1 MTLGKAYD
9 EIMEKIKVTPEIR
22 RRVLEHIAQEDI
34 SPTSSKIV
42 RFPALKKYLSIA
54 ACFVL
59 LLVGVAALPHLLE
72 HPEPE
77 PPVLTVSDIVET
89 TSLDEL
95 SGMVGF
101 KVTEKFSLPF
111 EAEQTAYRSYWNELA
126 EVEYSGGEYT
136 ATYRQSLGTYDNSGD
151 YNTYDD
157 VAEISVND
165 RNVTLKG
172 NGGLYVLA
180 TWTDGTYA
188 YSLSIS
194 PGVSAETWQ
203 TIL

>member
-9 EIMEKIKVTPEIR
+9 EIMERIKVTPEMR

-34 SPTSSKIV
+34 SPAPSKIV
-42 RFPALKKYLSIA
+42 RFPAWKKYLSIA

-59 LLVGVAALPHLLE
+59 LVVGATTLPHLLKN
-72 HPEPE
+72 PEPE
-77 PPVLTVSDIVET
+77 PPVLTVPDIVET
-89 TSLDEL
+89 ASLDEL
-95 SGMVGF
+95 SEMVGF

-111 EAEQTAYRSYWNELA
+111 QAEQTVYRSYWNELA

-136 ATYRQSLGTYDNSGD
+136 ATYRQSLGADDNSGD
-151 YNTYDD
+151 YNTYSDA
-157 VAEISVND
+157 AEVSVND
-165 RNVTLKG
+165 LNVTLKG

-188 YSLSIS
+188 YSLSIF
-194 PGVSAETWQ
+194 PGVSVEAWH

>member
-1 MTLGKAYD
+1 MGKAYD
-9 EIMEKIKVTPEIR
+9 EIMERIKVTPEMR

-34 SPTSSKIV
+34 SPASSKIV
-42 RFPALKKYLSIA
+42 RFPVLKKYLSIA
-54 ACFVL
+54 ACLVL
-59 LLVGVAALPHLLE
+59 LLVGATALPHLLK

-77 PPVLTVSDIVET
+77 PPVLTVPDIAET
-89 TSLDEL
+89 ASLDEL
-95 SGMVGF
+95 SEMVGF

-111 EAEQTAYRSYWNELA
+111 ESEQTAYRSYWNELA

-136 ATYRQSLGTYDNSGD
+136 ATYRQSLGTDDNSGD
-151 YNTYDD
+151 YNTYSDA
-157 VAEISVND
+157 AEVSVND
-165 RNVTLKG
+165 LNVTLKG

-188 YSLSIS
+188 YSLFIS
-194 PGVSAETWQ
+194 PGVSVEVWH